1 MPPTT
6 GVTVRVYVPPCVLPC
21 ATAVGPDESR
31 PGGISPGPSGYP
43 TSVELVPR
51 TAQLK
56 GLTCILDEAVA
67 LQIMTDRAVAACGEP
82 GPVPGQTARDCHRQS
97 VALHRL
103 LGRLRSLPLTD
114 PDLVAAQH
122 RAGRLLVCQ
131 QWMVRQAL
139 NLAFTMH
146 PDPRTEAARL
156 GLNGLGRP
164 ADDLRR
170 LRDRL
175 RDQAPAGN

>member
-1 MPPTT
+1 M
-6 GVTVRVYVPPCVLPC
+6 LPC
-21 ATAVGPDESR
+21 PTALGPDESR
-31 PGGISPGPSGYP
+31 PGGISPRPSGYP